1 MGAGGADDVRDFRRQ
16 RRLATGPQD
25 AVMPHRREVLALLC
39 SAPGIAQSR
48 EEFRVYSEHPRLLL
62 RPQKLRLLRRERE
75 RQSPRWQQ
83 FEMLVRGGAA
93 MPEPAFAGA
102 LDYQISGNQESGL
115 AAIKHALAAGADLR
129 DIALVFDW
137 CQILL
142 TAEQSS
148 SLVERL
154 ARGLKEKASAADVGA
169 ARSRA
174 FAAIALADHGNP
186 GASDQAIEE
195 IVTGWWRRGLVPEL
209 TSGRRALSRPEVYAL
224 TELMHVIRDNLT
236 IDLREGAGGYFAD
249 LPSKL
254 LLSYYPAVWPA
265 PENDYRIPMLERAG
279 EPDLN
284 VAAMARAAELALV
297 GYDSSP
303 RNAQFL
309 QGWLIHDRFALRSPF
324 GAPYEFLW
332 ANPYLPGLSYY
343 HMPLFL
349 HDEKRGELYLR
360 SSWDDDAVWLGSRP
374 GRAEVFRDGKRYTLG
389 ARARASAID
398 IGDASVVT
406 GAIPLRLDRAADQP
420 PNVFVIGL
428 APNTLW
434 AVEVD
439 DEELAELRSDPG
451 GILGVYSTRKD
462 ARTIRIGRPFGHGQ

>member
-1 MGAGGADDVRDFRRQ
+1 MGAGGPHQVTNLPEQRPAPTSLPDRRQ
-16 RRLATGPQD
+16 
-25 AVMPHRREVLALLC
+25 VLALLC
-39 SAPGIAQSR
+39 SASAFAQSG
-48 EEFRVYSEHPRLLL
+48 EDYRVYTEHPRLLL

-83 FEMLVRGGAA
+83 FEVLLRGGAA
-93 MPEPAFAGA
+93 MPEPAFAYA

-115 AAIKHALAAGADLR
+115 AAIKHALAPNTDLR
-129 DIALVFDW
+129 DVALVFDW

-142 TAEQSS
+142 TAEQSRA
-148 SLVERL
+148 VIERL
-154 ARGLKEKASAADVGA
+154 ARSLNEKTSFPDVAA

-174 FAAIALADHGNP
+174 FAAIALADHGHP
-186 GASDQAIEE
+186 GLSNRALEE
-195 IVTGWWRRGLVPEL
+195 VVTAWWRRGLVPEL
-209 TSGRRALSRPEVYAL
+209 ISGRRSLSTTEVYAL
-224 TELMHVIRDNLT
+224 TELMHAIRDNLT
-236 IDLREGAGGYFAD
+236 VDLRDGAGAYFAD

-265 PENDYRIPMLERAG
+265 PENDYRIPMLDRPG

-284 VAAMARAAELALV
+284 VAAIARAAELALV

-309 QGWLIHDRFALRSPF
+309 QGWLIHDRFALRSVF

-360 SSWDDDAVWLGSRP
+360 SSWEDDAVWLGSRA

-389 ARARASAID
+389 ARARESAID

-406 GAIPLRLDRAADQP
+406 GAIPLRVDRAADQP
-420 PNVFVIGL
+420 PNLFVIGL
-428 APNTLW
+428 APNASW

-451 GILGVYSTRKD
+451 GILGVYSTRRD
-462 ARTIRIGRPFGHGQ
+462 ARTIRIGRPFGLRQ